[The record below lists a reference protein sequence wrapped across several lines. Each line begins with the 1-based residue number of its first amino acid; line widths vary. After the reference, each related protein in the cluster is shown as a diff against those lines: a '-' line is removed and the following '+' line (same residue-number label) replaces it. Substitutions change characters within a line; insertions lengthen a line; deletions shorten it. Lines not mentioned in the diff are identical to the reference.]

1 MSTFS
6 VRLPDELHELLRRH
20 AFENRTSLQTIT
32 TEALRAYLEPK
43 TDLED
48 LSVRE
53 RRAVNLLLDLLRN
66 GPEDLRRLQE
76 HLLEYW
82 SEVRTGGEPT
92 TVSGQRRGRAGKARR

>member
-6 VRLPDELHELLRRH
+6 VRIPDDLHETLRRF
-20 AFENRTSLQTIT
+20 AFENRTSLQAIT
-32 TEALRAYLEPK
+32 TQALRAYLEPK
-43 TDLED
+43 ADSD
-48 LSVRE
+48 SMSAQE

-92 TVSGQRRGRAGKARR
+92 TVSGRRKGRGGKATR